1 VTGMTVRAAVVAG
14 TEVESQNSAG
24 VSAAET
30 LVEVASS
37 GLAAVEVVLA
47 ECWSH

>member
-24 VSAAET
+24 VSAET